1 MQQYYYSQNTSAPA
15 MAARD
20 KCMEIAARPLGPMA
34 GTRQEASPGDWTKAL
49 KAEAL
54 SGHSDQVAVTN
65 FRSEWVYDDS
75 EADYPWMVIIA
86 VAMDYEPVAQA
97 PSIATSVEV
106 MTQYGRGTQAASDV
120 ASWIRAQG
128 YDAIAH
134 CGPSSGPFLLVPA
147 AIESGMGELGKHGS
161 VINST
166 YGAWFR
172 LAGVAT
178 DMPLVADPLP
188 PSGLRIFAS
197 TVSYAPAPVRR
208 VPSTGTRSWSGALRN
223 GTWIS
228 TNAFFI
234 SMKI

>member
-1 MQQYYYSQNTSAPA
+1 MGKTKKQSFQPNPEQLALRPDIPGSQINGVGEVEIRRPTPIYWRPAERIIWGAMQQYYYSQNTSAPA

-97 PSIATSVEV
+97 PSI
-106 MTQYGRGTQAASDV
+106 R
-120 ASWIRAQG
+120 
-128 YDAIAH
+128 
-134 CGPSSGPFLLVPA
+134 
-147 AIESGMGELGKHGS
+147 
-161 VINST
+161 
-166 YGAWFR
+166 
-172 LAGVAT
+172 
-178 DMPLVADPLP
+178 
-188 PSGLRIFAS
+188 
-197 TVSYAPAPVRR
+197 
-208 VPSTGTRSWSGALRN
+208 
-223 GTWIS
+223 
-228 TNAFFI
+228 AFFAGAGGYRKRYGGVGQARLGDQFHLWGLV
-234 SMKI
+234 SFGRRCH